1 MQLRTARLCLDCEE
15 VHAEWRCPVC
25 ASASF
30 TYLTRWVPVED
41 RRHDQRP
48 RVPPPEPP
56 ANNGARWVK
65 RGAVGVA
72 LVAASR
78 ILWQVSRPQPP
89 ASSSSSSDASD

>member
-15 VHAEWRCPVC
+15 VHADWRCPVC

-30 TYLTRWVPVED
+30 TYLTRWVPVDE
-41 RRHDQRP
+41 RRHDPRP
-48 RVPPPEPP
+48 RLPPPEAPKD
-56 ANNGARWVK
+56 GARWVK

-78 ILWQVSRPQPP
+78 ILWHVSRPNQPS
-89 ASSSSSSDASD
+89 ASARPDAGD

>member
-15 VHAEWRCPVC
+15 VHADWRCPVC

-30 TYLTRWVPVED
+30 TYLTRWVPVDE
-41 RRHDQRP
+41 RRHDPRP

-56 ANNGARWVK
+56 KAGARWVK
-65 RGAVGVA
+65 RGAMGVA

-78 ILWQVSRPQPP
+78 ILCQVSRPNQPP
-89 ASSSSSSDASD
+89 ASSPPDAGD